1 MKKFRLPLVAVL
13 GVACA
18 MPFSACSDD
27 SSGLPKENP
36 VVPDPVPESSAS
48 DFPAS
53 SENTVP
59 LSSEGSLVLSS
70 SSVAPV
76 ITSSETAKPQSSSA
90 ALSSSAV
97 LPTSSSSAVAPAS
110 SASKRTTLPTALPS
124 TVSNPALS
132 VALYDKWKDYHVIT
146 LSEEAAKY
154 PVLGKDFSQIFGDYI
169 NNGLPVARVIWS
181 SSTDSHCYIDEAQGT
196 NMYKRGCTVSEGVG
210 YGMLISVFRE
220 DWETYNGIW
229 NYSKGYRN
237 SKYASGNG
245 LMPWLTNTFSFDIGD
260 QASATD
266 ADLDIA
272 ASLVIAYYKTG
283 NQEYLADAIK
293 LATAIWDNE
302 VNPANLLIYSGDTP
316 MWKSA
321 DPVYNLSYF
330 SPVALRLFAAVDPA
344 HNWTGVLDAM
354 YAYMKMVQD
363 GGTGVFPDWSNTA
376 GVAAKPGNR
385 SADATYWTFNK
396 ESVRIP
402 WRIAWDYY
410 WFQDERALAI
420 LTKLNTFI
428 SGKSGGDPSSNALMV
443 NYSWDPAKNDAASTG
458 TATPSHWLGAW
469 CVTGFGSN
477 PTWVSAC
484 TDLFNTRTPANTGS
498 SYFTDIL
505 MGIYSALLNG
515 NFVRP
520 F

>member
-1 MKKFRLPLVAVL
+1 MHFKKFLTPMMAPLAL
-13 GVACA
+13 SLAFGLAACG
-18 MPFSACSDD
+18 DD
-27 SSGLPKENP
+27 STSGT
-36 VVPDPVPESSAS
+36 PDPVVDPTL
-48 DFPAS
+48 DPGTTIPTDPGTTIPTDPGTTTPTDPGT
-53 SENTVP
+53 TVP
-59 LSSEGSLVLSS
+59 VDPGTTTPTDPGTTTPVTNPGTAWTSPVALAASANPAYPANVYALWKPSHFATLEDELVYY
-70 SSVAPV
+70 
-76 ITSSETAKPQSSSA
+76 SSSA
-90 ALSSSAV
+90 ADFAEIFTAQYLPAGRV
-97 LPTSSSSAVAPAS
+97 LWSNQNTGYYKQSCLNKDSDVA
-110 SASKRTTLPTALPS
+110 
-124 TVSNPALS
+124 NM
-132 VALYDKWKDYHVIT
+132 
-146 LSEEAAKY
+146 KY
-154 PVLGKDFSQIFGDYI
+154 
-169 NNGLPVARVIWS
+169 
-181 SSTDSHCYIDEAQGT
+181 
-196 NMYKRGCTVSEGVG
+196 RGCTVSEGVG
-210 YGMLISVFRE
+210 YGMLL
-220 DWETYNGIW
+220 TYFNGDDDAFVRIW
-229 NYSKGYRN
+229 NYSRAFRDYYGVE
-237 SKYASGNG
+237 
-245 LMPWLTNTFSFDIGD
+245 LTPWITFSFAKKVDYT
-260 QASATD
+260 SATD

-272 ASLVIAYYKTG
+272 TSLILMYYKTG
-283 NQEYLADAIK
+283 SVAYLTDAQRIMK
-293 LATAIWDNE
+293 AIWDYEINKTS
-302 VNPANLLIYSGDTP
+302 LLIYSGDDD
-316 MWKSA
+316 MWQGA

-330 SPVALRLFAAVDPA
+330 SPVALRLFAMVDTDPS

-354 YAYMKMVQD
+354 YAYMTMVQNA
-363 GGTGVFPDWSNTA
+363 GTGVFPDWSNSA
-376 GVAAKPGNR
+376 GVAVDPDNGSAAK
-385 SADATYWTFNK
+385 TYWTFNK

-420 LTKLNTFI
+420 LMKLNAFI